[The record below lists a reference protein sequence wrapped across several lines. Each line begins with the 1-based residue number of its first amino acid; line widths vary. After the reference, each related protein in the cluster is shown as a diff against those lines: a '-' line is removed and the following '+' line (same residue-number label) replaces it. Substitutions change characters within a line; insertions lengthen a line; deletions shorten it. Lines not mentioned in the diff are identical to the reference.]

1 MDVADDP
8 HRRQDP
14 TDQYPRPEFAG
25 QDQPHP
31 GWTGPMDPPPDH
43 GEESYRGSGRL
54 AGRRAVITGGDSG
67 IGRAVALAYA
77 REGADVLFTYLEQ
90 ERDEARETSRLVE
103 DAGQKAVA
111 VSCDIREEHNCRA
124 LVDRAVAEFGGI
136 DVLVNNAAYQ
146 MSQPDGIEA
155 ITTEQFDR
163 VMRTNLY
170 GMFWLTKFA
179 LPHMPEGGSVINT
192 TSVQAYKPSPHLL
205 DYAMTKGAIVTF
217 TQGLAQMVVER
228 GIRVNAVAPGPVWT
242 PLIPATL
249 PDTTEFGKQSPLG
262 RPAQPA
268 ELAPA
273 YVYLASQEAGYRH
286 RGNHERDRWDAAAL
300 RGSGRHLRGSGRL
313 GEFRATE
320 EDRVAGGQLGEDAV
334 EQGRSGETADDAQDR
349 ADVPACGGQGAAGA
363 GGEVP
368 DEGPAGHRVGS
379 RDLGGEDPRRL
390 AGETRRQL
398 DAFLAGDAAAEG
410 G

>member
-1 MDVADDP
+1 MADDP
-8 HRRQDP
+8 HRQQDP
-14 TDQYPRPEFAG
+14 TDQYPRPDFAG

-54 AGRRAVITGGDSG
+54 VGRRAVITGGDSG

-90 ERDEARETSRLVE
+90 EQDEARETARLVE
-103 DAGQKAVA
+103 DAGRKAVA
-111 VSCDIREEHNCRA
+111 VSCDIREERNCRA
-124 LVDRAVAEFGGI
+124 LVDRAVAEFDGI

-179 LPHMPEGGSVINT
+179 LPHIPEGGSVINT
-192 TSVQAYKPSPHLL
+192 TSVQAYKPSPHLM

-217 TQGLAQMVVER
+217 TQGLAQMVAER

-273 YVYLASQEAGYRH
+273 YVYLASQEAGYVTAEIM
-286 RGNHERDRWDAAAL
+286 NV
-300 RGSGRHLRGSGRL
+300 
-313 GEFRATE
+313 T
-320 EDRVAGGQLGEDAV
+320 GGTPL
-334 EQGRSGETADDAQDR
+334 
-349 ADVPACGGQGAAGA
+349 P
-363 GGEVP
+363 
-368 DEGPAGHRVGS
+368 
-379 RDLGGEDPRRL
+379 
-390 AGETRRQL
+390 
-398 DAFLAGDAAAEG
+398 
-410 G
+410 